1 MQLDEGGEGGVD
13 LAFGADFQDME
24 LHPLRARRFLHVSG
38 HAYGTRPSGVYDIWS
53 AP

>member
-24 LHPLRARRFLHVSG
+24 LPPLRARRFLHVSG